1 MLRRKERDQVEVYDV
16 IAYRLQ
22 RCLTVPNSRGFDDMT
37 SCEHY
42 FCIFFSERI
51 VDCIHRLDAQGAA
64 TQWAVKDEPCGLS
77 VNAQHKVLVAC
88 NVARKIKQSTML
100 VQRTCSI
107 SAPGDIVKSW
117 HTIQTRP
124 GQLIVSLYVT
134 VTLSMISADGRHIVQ
149 SHGRQP
155 AGSDTGQYDV
165 PARLAVYGSSG

>member
-1 MLRRKERDQVEVYDV
+1 VLRRKERDQVEVYDV

-51 VDCIHRLDAQGAA
+51 VECIHRLDAQGAA

-88 NVARKIKQSTML
+88 NVVRKIKQSTML
-100 VQRTCSI
+100 VQR
-107 SAPGDIVKSW
+107 IVRAVYL
-117 HTIQTRP
+117 HQ
-124 GQLIVSLYVT
+124 VT
-134 VTLSMISADGRHIVQ
+134 SS
-149 SHGRQP
+149 SHGTQSRHVV
-155 AGSDTGQYDV
+155 ASLLYHFMS
-165 PARLAVYGSSG
+165 R